1 MAGSRGGV
9 ATQILQAESRA
20 VYTHCYG
27 HAHALNLAYS
37 DTVKQCK
44 VMRSALDIVHE
55 ITKVVKTSPCRQA
68 NLERLKQQLVIES
81 PEI

>member
-1 MAGSRGGV
+1 MAGSRGV

-27 HAHALNLAYS
+27 HALNLACS

-44 VMRSALDIVHE
+44 VMRSAFDTVHE
-55 ITKVVKTSPCRQA
+55 ITKVVKTSPRRQA

-81 PEI
+81 PGI